1 MILYLLLA
9 LWLATTAGLAAAVWI
24 SHRRS
29 SRARRQLA
37 EAIHDRTLALDRRFD
52 VTQAEIERLDQQQR
66 IDHLLD
72 LVIAGERSGG
82 LTAEVARRLRRF
94 ALRLR
99 AESASGEAL

>member
-9 LWLATTAGLAAAVWI
+9 LLATAAGLAAAVWI
-24 SHRRS
+24 SRRRS
-29 SRARRQLA
+29 SRARRELA
-37 EAIHDRTLALDRRFD
+37 EAIHDRTLAFDHHFD

-72 LVIAGERSGG
+72 LVTVGERDGG
-82 LTAEVARRLRRF
+82 LTAEVAGRLRRF

-99 AESASGEAL
+99 AESTAGETL